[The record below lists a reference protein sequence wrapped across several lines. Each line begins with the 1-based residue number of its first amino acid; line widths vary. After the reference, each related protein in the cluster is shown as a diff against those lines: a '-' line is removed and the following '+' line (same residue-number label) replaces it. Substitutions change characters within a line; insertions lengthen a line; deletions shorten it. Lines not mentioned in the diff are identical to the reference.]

1 MAQFPFLTS
10 LEISGF
16 RAFSSLRIPR
26 LGSVNLIVG
35 KNNVG
40 KSSVLE
46 ALQLYASNG
55 SLSVLGRILESRDEG
70 QIRRSRPDGQILQ
83 ILPRIFHK
91 PSTDKDALPSLR
103 IGEIGVESQQLLIEI
118 AKYQSKR
125 DDEGHRTYEPLAD
138 AVVDSNSSIIS
149 GLSIRRNGQG
159 ARFFVLDDRL
169 SYRIDDDEDEIGPFH
184 FIGANGLSDSQEVGS
199 LWDQVVLKSA
209 EKDVLSSLKLIM
221 PELQRVVIIDNNNL
235 RRNDRVR
242 IPVGVT
248 GDSDN
253 VTPLRTFGEGMNRL
267 FAIALSLVNSPSGL
281 FLVDEI
287 ESGLHYSVQPDLWRL
302 IFDLA
307 SRLNTQVF
315 ATTHSKDCIDA
326 FQIAASENTSINGRL
341 IRLERRGDQIQS
353 IEFEESELALARDH
367 EIEIR

>member
-1 MAQFPFLTS
+1 MAQFPFLQS

-55 SLSVLGRILESRDEG
+55 SLSVLGRILELRDEG
-70 QIRRSRPDGQILQ
+70 QIKRSRLDGQFAQ

-91 PSTDKDALPSLR
+91 PNEKDALSSLR
-103 IGEIGVESQQLLIEI
+103 IGEIGDESQQLLIEI

-125 DDEGHRTYEPLAD
+125 DDEGHRIYEPLSD
-138 AVVDSNSSIIS
+138 AIVDSNGSIVS

-159 ARFFVLDDRL
+159 SRFLVLDDRL
-169 SYRIDDDEDEIGPFH
+169 SYRIDDDDEEIGPFH

-221 PELQRVVIIDNNNL
+221 PELERVVIIDNSNL

-281 FLVDEI
+281 FLIDEI

-307 SRLNTQVF
+307 TRLNTQVF

-326 FQIAASENTSINGRL
+326 FEGAAAENTTIEGRL
-341 IRLERRGDQIQS
+341 IRLERKGDRIQS
-353 IEFEESELALARDH
+353 IEFEESELALAREH